1 MVPQHVARY
10 LLLKFNSE
18 ELNIAVANEAFAE
31 NKVYM
36 LEKQLKQANERIKQ
50 LEELYE
56 GEIGERPEFLGS
68 NLKGL
73 LIRELNLANNRI
85 KQLEEALEATAMII
99 GPPGHL
105 EWATDDEIN
114 HAWGLYI
121 QTKEI
126 KP

>member
-1 MVPQHVARY
+1 MKSEQNELIKCNKLNA
-10 LLLKFNSE
+10 LQSQEIIALK
-18 ELNIAVANEAFAE
+18 
-31 NKVYM
+31 
-36 LEKQLKQANERIKQ
+36 
-50 LEELYE
+50 
-56 GEIGERPEFLGS
+56 
-68 NLKGL
+68 
-73 LIRELNLANNRI
+73 NRT

-99 GPPGHL
+99 GPPGHS

>member
-1 MVPQHVARY
+1 MKSEQNELIKCNKLNA
-10 LLLKFNSE
+10 LQSQEIIALKD
-18 ELNIAVANEAFAE
+18 
-31 NKVYM
+31 
-36 LEKQLKQANERIKQ
+36 RIKQ
-50 LEELYE
+50 LE
-56 GEIGERPEFLGS
+56 
-68 NLKGL
+68 K
-73 LIRELNLANNRI
+73 
-85 KQLEEALEATAMII
+85 ALEATAMII

>member
-1 MVPQHVARY
+1 MSNTPRTQARVRY
-10 LLLKFNSE
+10 MIDNNISPEGLEHWANGLE
-18 ELNIAVANEAFAE
+18 CELNAAN
-31 NKVYM
+31 V
-36 LEKQLKQANERIKQ
+36 
-50 LEELYE
+50 
-56 GEIGERPEFLGS
+56 
-68 NLKGL
+68 
-73 LIRELNLANNRI
+73 RI

-114 HAWGLYI
+114 RAWGLYI

>member
-1 MVPQHVARY
+1 M
-10 LLLKFNSE
+10 KS
-18 ELNIAVANEAFAE
+18 ELNEWIKCNKLNALQSQEIIAL
-31 NKVYM
+31 KV
-36 LEKQLKQANERIKQ
+36 
-50 LEELYE
+50 
-56 GEIGERPEFLGS
+56 
-68 NLKGL
+68 
-73 LIRELNLANNRI
+73 RI

>member
-1 MVPQHVARY
+1 VIGGLAWELQEARD
-10 LLLKFNSE
+10 
-18 ELNIAVANEAFAE
+18 
-31 NKVYM
+31 
-36 LEKQLKQANERIKQ
+36 RIKR
-50 LEELYE
+50 LEEMYE

-73 LIRELNLANNRI
+73 LIRELNVANNRI
-85 KQLEEALEATAMII
+85 KQLEKALEATAMII
-99 GPPGHL
+99 GPPGHS